1 MLSCILY
8 FRCEPK
14 MANLVNL
21 LSIKSASITVQSLN
35 QLNSKK
41 SVKLSDGKYFVQ
53 DILNQKL
60 YL

>member
-21 LSIKSASITVQSLN
+21 LSIKSASITVLSLN

-41 SVKLSDGKYFVQ
+41 SVKLSDGNHFVQ